1 MKEKVESKKKRG
13 PSSSHQQVSATML
26 LDAARYGDNAG
37 RDPGGTQR
45 LWGDRAERHL
55 LEVRAKLISYYIA

>member
-1 MKEKVESKKKRG
+1 MKEKAVSKKITWALLFY
-13 PSSSHQQVSATML
+13 HQVSATML

-37 RDPGGTQR
+37 RDPGSTQR